1 MGEKYITCDIENN
14 IAILQINNPP
24 ANELSSQVIN
34 ELSNALDLLTEKKDI
49 KAIIITGKGR
59 FFCAGVDIK
68 EIAEINSA
76 SDSQEFRMRGRGLV
90 KKMLN
95 SQKPLIAA
103 INNVCLGGGL
113 ELAMA
118 CHIRIA
124 TVNAR
129 LGLPEIT
136 FGILPGFGGIKLL
149 QSLVGRGKAIEMI
162 LTGEKALAKDIKE
175 IGLVNHVVPGNRLIT
190 EAKKIANKIA
200 EKGFLA
206 VSSALRMTMQEC
218 IKDFDKESKVE
229 AGIFDKIYETEDWR
243 ERVSTFLEKRER
255 HRC

>member
-1 MGEKYITCDIENN
+1 MEAHCITCDIENN

-34 ELSNALDLLTEKKDI
+34 ELSNTLDLLTEKKDI
-49 KAIIITGKGR
+49 KVIIITGKGR

-68 EIAEINSA
+68 EIAEINSTTN
-76 SDSQEFRMRGRGLV
+76 SKVFRLRGRGLV

-103 INNVCLGGGL
+103 INNICLGGGL

-162 LTGEKALAKDIKE
+162 LTGEKTLAKEMKE

-190 EAKKIANKIA
+190 EAKKVANKIA
-200 EKGFLA
+200 EKGFIA

-218 IKDFDKESKVE
+218 IKDFDKELKVE

-243 ERVSTFLEKRER
+243 ERVSAFLEKRQI
-255 HRC
+255 

>member
-1 MGEKYITCDIENN
+1 MEAHYIICDIKDR

-24 ANELSSQVIN
+24 ANELSSKVIN
-34 ELSNALDLLTEKKDI
+34 ELSNTLDLLAGRKDV
-49 KAIIITGKGR
+49 KVIIITGKGR
-59 FFCAGVDIK
+59 VFCTGVDIK
-68 EIAEINSA
+68 EIAEINST
-76 SDSQEFRMRGRGLV
+76 SDSQEFRLRGRGLI

-149 QSLVGRGKAIEMI
+149 KGLVGRGKAIEMI
-162 LTGEKALAKDIKE
+162 LAGEKMLAKDMKG

-190 EAKKIANKIA
+190 EAKKAANKIA
-200 EKGFLA
+200 GKGFTA
-206 VSSALRMTMQEC
+206 VSAALRMTMQEC
-218 IKDFDKESKVE
+218 IKDFDKELEVE
-229 AGIFDKIYETEDWR
+229 AGIFDEIYEAEDWR
-243 ERVSTFLEKRER
+243 ERVSAFLKKRQI
-255 HRC
+255 

>member
-1 MGEKYITCDIENN
+1 MEAHCITCDIENN

-49 KAIIITGKGR
+49 KVIIITGKGR

-68 EIAEINSA
+68 EIAEIKSTT
-76 SDSQEFRMRGRGLV
+76 DSKVFRLRGRGLV

-124 TVNAR
+124 SVNAR

-162 LTGEKALAKDIKE
+162 LTGEKTLAKDMKG
-175 IGLVNHVVPGNRLIT
+175 IGLVNHVVLGNRLIT
-190 EAKKIANKIA
+190 EAKKVANKIA
-200 EKGFLA
+200 EKGFIA

-218 IKDFDKESKVE
+218 IKDFDKELRVE
-229 AGIFDKIYETEDWR
+229 AAIFDKIYETEDWR
-243 ERVSTFLEKRER
+243 DRVSAFLEKRQI
-255 HRC
+255 

>member
-1 MGEKYITCDIENN
+1 MEAHCITCDIENN

-49 KAIIITGKGR
+49 KVIIITGKGR

-68 EIAEINSA
+68 EIAEINSTT
-76 SDSQEFRMRGRGLV
+76 DSKVFRLRGRGLV

-124 TVNAR
+124 SVNAR

-162 LTGEKALAKDIKE
+162 LTGEKTLAKDMKE

-190 EAKKIANKIA
+190 EAKKVANKIA
-200 EKGFLA
+200 EKGFIA

-218 IKDFDKESKVE
+218 IKDFDKELRVE
-229 AGIFDKIYETEDWR
+229 AAIFDKIYETEDWR
-243 ERVSTFLEKRER
+243 DRVSAFLEKRQI
-255 HRC
+255 

>member
-1 MGEKYITCDIENN
+1 MEAHYITCDIKDR

-24 ANELSSQVIN
+24 ANELSSKVIN
-34 ELSNALDLLTEKKDI
+34 ELSNTLDLLAGRKDV
-49 KAIIITGKGR
+49 KVIIITGKGR

-68 EIAEINSA
+68 EIAEINSTT
-76 SDSQEFRMRGRGLV
+76 DSKVFRLRGRGLV

-149 QSLVGRGKAIEMI
+149 KGLVGRGKAIEMI
-162 LTGEKALAKDIKE
+162 LAGEKMLAKDMKG

-190 EAKKIANKIA
+190 EAKRLQTRLQ
-200 EKGFLA
+200 EKDLQQFQ
-206 VSSALRMTMQEC
+206 RP
-218 IKDFDKESKVE
+218 
-229 AGIFDKIYETEDWR
+229 
-243 ERVSTFLEKRER
+243 
-255 HRC
+255 

>member
-1 MGEKYITCDIENN
+1 MEAHYITCDIKDR

-24 ANELSSQVIN
+24 ANELSSKVIN
-34 ELSNALDLLTEKKDI
+34 ELSNTLDLLAGRKDV
-49 KAIIITGKGR
+49 KVIIITGKGR

-68 EIAEINSA
+68 EIAEINSTT
-76 SDSQEFRMRGRGLV
+76 DSKVFRLRGRGLV

-162 LTGEKALAKDIKE
+162 LTGEKVLAKDMKG

-190 EAKKIANKIA
+190 EAKKVANKIA
-200 EKGFLA
+200 EKGFIA

-218 IKDFDKESKVE
+218 IKDFDKELEVE
-229 AGIFDKIYETEDWR
+229 AGIFDEIYEAEDWR
-243 ERVSTFLEKRER
+243 ERVSAFLEKRQI
-255 HRC
+255 